1 MWSSLVSSLVPPIDA
16 ASQVRRPQID
26 SDYEN
31 VRSHLHPECGEC
43 EPSAASTSEATPRS
57 TTTTGTA
64 LCSPM
69 PWRSSGRLPRQTYLS
84 PMCSCS
90 SAPTTMPA
98 TISPM
103 AVPSSL
109 AVVSSPRLEANIRE
123 VYSDHLSPMLAFD
136 ADVKRAAASPPLTSR
151 QRRARAHIAGRG
163 SNPCRHQP

>member
-64 LCSPM
+64 LCGPM
-69 PWRSSGRLPRQTYLS
+69 PHGDQVEGCRVRHISRRCALLLTLTLLSMGVRGMGKVSHAQERVGRPSLALPRPILSREHREQHDPILALS
-84 PMCSCS
+84 P
-90 SAPTTMPA
+90 
-98 TISPM
+98 
-103 AVPSSL
+103 
-109 AVVSSPRLEANIRE
+109 
-123 VYSDHLSPMLAFD
+123 
-136 ADVKRAAASPPLTSR
+136 SR
-151 QRRARAHIAGRG
+151 
-163 SNPCRHQP
+163 S